1 MVVHLLALVSV
12 LDVGVVV
19 RTFGRGAVESFK
31 DVLWDSTKVVCVPLL
46 KSDLHSHVLLVIS
59 NGHDSC

>member
-19 RTFGRGAVESFK
+19 RTFGRGPVESFK

-59 NGHDSC
+59 NGHDGR